1 MEDKDIIKALDILC
15 KIDFFGQ
22 RAGRELW
29 NEKPADIQNQDIE
42 NHSKDIAFLKDFFNR
57 QQAEIE
63 DLKVQFNLLDVEFG
77 RIEKAEQ
84 KHYDDIFKAKVEA
97 VKEFAERVNKEAEKV
112 AIDQEGDFVTSN
124 DKIYDT
130 VADWCKATSDNLVKE
145 IGGKQNG

>member
-97 VKEFAERVNKEAEKV
+97 VKEFAERVKEKSSKLEMVCSGAVVKRDYTIDEK
-112 AIDQEGDFVTSN
+112 TLN
-124 DKIYDT
+124 
-130 VADWCKATSDNLVKE
+130 NLVKE
-145 IGGKQNG
+145 MAGEG